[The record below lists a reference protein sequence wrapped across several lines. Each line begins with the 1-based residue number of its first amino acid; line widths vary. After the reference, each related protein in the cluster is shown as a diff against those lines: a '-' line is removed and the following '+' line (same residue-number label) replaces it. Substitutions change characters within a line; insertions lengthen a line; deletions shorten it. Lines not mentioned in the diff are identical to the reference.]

1 MQCPSIS
8 SAESDECEMLLQVD
22 VLRRMQGRAEALR
35 LLAVYEVKLR
45 LVVFKH
51 VQASAIIRFRSCQT
65 SDACAG

>member
-1 MQCPSIS
+1 M
-8 SAESDECEMLLQVD
+8 QVD